1 MESILKNQ
9 KISSGEKMACRY
21 CPDANE
27 ISTDFVQVIFVGLVV
42 SGQGGWWERHPELLN
57 LN

>member
-27 ISTDFVQVIFVGLVV
+27 ISTDVVQVIFVGLVV
-42 SGQGGWWERHPELLN
+42 SGQGGW
-57 LN
+57 